1 MNKYYWLVVQLKAFT
16 GPGRGLALTMIVS
29 PPLETDLY
37 PSDSEWDNASM
48 ISSVGAMYDKKEHG
62 SDITKSFETHIGKA
76 YGRHW
81 GTDFAGNKIPNT
93 INLEKSVNSVDH
105 CWPIAWNYTMR
116 LLKSSIKDLIQNSKE
131 WPDNGFGGKRCVKQL
146 SEILVLKK
154 YVPLICDV
162 TSKKLLSQ
170 FDLQKKKLSNK
181 YSKLSIH
188 PSDEDMRSL
197 ESLTDEIHE
206 LSKHYKRLTCF
217 SDAITQNI
225 INDFYKN
232 TIKTNTIKKACD
244 QERVNG
250 FVQNPTVE
258 GFEQLCKIF
267 WKTSWKSHVDKQHN
281 GWNKFGEEQGV
292 DFQDEDFDEPSAK
305 RKRISHSE
313 QEKLRI
319 KKKTNCICVG
329 LPRGLLTCPFSGQV
343 RSHVMLTHEHR
354 IPVSLDGQTA
364 LQMSL
369 EEDINR
375 WGMCKECDTIK
386 THYIDPF
393 IRKHNNDLELLK
405 NYLNNY
411 RLPEQIIEEIKLN
424 IKMDGPETTK
434 PITSANKKSDT
445 TGNTVDT

>member
-1 MNKYYWLVVQLKAFT
+1 
-16 GPGRGLALTMIVS
+16 MIVS
-29 PPLETDLY
+29 PPLETEMD

-48 ISSVGAMYDKKEHG
+48 ISSVGAMYDKREHG

-81 GTDFAGNKIPNT
+81 ATDFAGNKIPNT
-93 INLEKSVNSVDH
+93 NNLEKPVSSVDH
-105 CWPIAWNYTMR
+105 CWPIAWNNTMR
-116 LLKSSIKDLIQNSKE
+116 LLKSCIKDLIQNSKE

-146 SEILVLKK
+146 CEILVLKE
-154 YVPLICDV
+154 YVPLVCGV
-162 TSKKLLSQ
+162 TRNKVISQ
-170 FDLQKKKLSNK
+170 YDLQKQKLSNK
-181 YSKLSIH
+181 YSKLPIG
-188 PSDEDMRSL
+188 PSDEDVRLL
-197 ESLTDEIHE
+197 ESLTDEIYE
-206 LSKHYKRLTCF
+206 LSKHYNRLTH
-217 SDAITQNI
+217 SVGAITQNI

-244 QERVNG
+244 QQRVNG

-258 GFEQLCKIF
+258 GFEQLCEIF

-281 GWNKFGEEQGV
+281 GWNKFGKEQGV
-292 DFQDEDFDEPSAK
+292 EFQEVHEDFDEPSAK
-305 RKRISHSE
+305 RKRINHSE

-319 KKKTNCICVG
+319 KKKTKCICVG
-329 LPRGLLTCPFSGQV
+329 LPYGLRTCPFSGQV

-411 RLPEQIIEEIKLN
+411 KLPEQIIEEIKLN
-424 IKMDGPETTK
+424 IEMDGPETTK
-434 PITSANKKSDT
+434 PIPYLVRVNQKSDT